1 MMRLH
6 NLRPRPGSR
15 HRVKRLG
22 IGESSGHG
30 KTSGKGHKG
39 QKARSGGSIRLGFEG
54 GQMPLIR
61 RLPKRGFNNAAFH
74 KTYAIVNLSDLND
87 FKAGT
92 AVNEQ
97 LLRESKLI
105 RGNFVGVKILGDGE
119 LKHGLSIEAD
129 KVSASARAK
138 IEKAGGTITLRE
150 ARSPRPPRPKGSKDV
165 DATATAET
173 QDASPEVDKPTAKKK
188 SAGSAVKKTKAPAKK
203 KSSGKS

>member
-22 IGESSGHG
+22 CGESSGHG

-74 KTYAIVNLSDLND
+74 KHYAIVNLDDLNA
-87 FKAGT
+87 FKAG
-92 AVNEQ
+92 AVVNEEA
-97 LLRESKLI
+97 LRESQLI
-105 RGNFVGVKILGDGE
+105 RGDFVGIKILGDGE
-119 LKHGLSIEAD
+119 LKHGLKIEAD
-129 KVSASARAK
+129 KFSESAREK

-150 ARSPRPPRPKGSKDV
+150 ARAPEAETKPEDV
-165 DATATAET
+165 DLAE
-173 QDASPEVDKPTAKKK
+173 
-188 SAGSAVKKTKAPAKK
+188 KAPAKAK
-203 KSSGKS
+203 SKSHAKAKSSPKKKPSRKK

>member
-22 IGESSGHG
+22 CGESSGHG

-74 KTYAIVNLSDLND
+74 KHYAIVNVSDLNA
-87 FKAGT
+87 FEAG
-92 AVNEQ
+92 AEVNEQ
-97 LLRESKLI
+97 LLRESNLI
-105 RGNFVGVKILGDGE
+105 RGHFAGIKILGDGE
-119 LKHGLSIEAD
+119 LKHGLKVEVD
-129 KVSASARAK
+129 KVSATAREK
-138 IEKAGGTITLRE
+138 IEKAGGTITLLDERE
-150 ARSPRPPRPKGSKDV
+150 LMARRAEAAAASGTSAEEGSG
-165 DATATAET
+165 EP
-173 QDASPEVDKPTAKKK
+173 ASEVTGKKKSTRKASVKAKSRAKKK
-188 SAGSAVKKTKAPAKK
+188 TAQES
-203 KSSGKS
+203 

>member
-22 IGESSGHG
+22 CGESSGHG

-74 KTYAIVNLSDLND
+74 KHYAIVNLEALNE
-87 FKAGT
+87 FKTGAT
-92 AVNEQ
+92 VNEQ
-97 LLRESKLI
+97 TLRESKLI
-105 RGNFVGVKILGDGE
+105 RGNFEGIKILGDGE
-119 LKHGLSIEAD
+119 LKHGLKIEAD
-129 KVSASARAK
+129 RVSASARAK

-150 ARSPRPPRPKGSKDV
+150 PSARLESPRHEDVDLVKEGDAKAGRKKKAARSPAK
-165 DATATAET
+165 
-173 QDASPEVDKPTAKKK
+173 AKKTSRK
-188 SAGSAVKKTKAPAKK
+188 S
-203 KSSGKS
+203 

>member
-1 MMRLH
+1 MIRLH

-22 IGESSGHG
+22 CGESSGHG

-87 FKAGT
+87 FKAGS
-92 AVNEQ
+92 VINEQ
-97 LLRESKLI
+97 TLREAKLV
-105 RGNFVGVKILGDGE
+105 RGNVAGIKILGDGE
-119 LKHGLSIEAD
+119 LKHAL
-129 KVSASARAK
+129 K
-138 IEKAGGTITLRE
+138 IEVDKISTGAREKIDKAGGTVELRQG
-150 ARSPRPPRPKGSKDV
+150 RPKPAEGEKAGEPAADEAAKTSGRSKPK
-165 DATATAET
+165 AARKSSSKTA
-173 QDASPEVDKPTAKKK
+173 AKKSK
-188 SAGSAVKKTKAPAKK
+188 AGKK
-203 KSSGKS
+203 